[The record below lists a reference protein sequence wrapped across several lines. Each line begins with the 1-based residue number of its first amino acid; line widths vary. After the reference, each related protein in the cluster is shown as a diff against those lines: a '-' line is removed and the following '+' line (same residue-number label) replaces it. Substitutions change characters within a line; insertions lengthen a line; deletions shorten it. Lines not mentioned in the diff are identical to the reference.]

1 MHNSIIFFIRT
12 SNFVHSTFLQP
23 DVFPGAGMVAR
34 TGPDAYVSKSNE
46 TIERIFK
53 STYDTNA
60 NYQAQQI
67 SLRQCYSLNK
77 SKYNGFPLIFR

>member
-1 MHNSIIFFIRT
+1 
-12 SNFVHSTFLQP
+12 
-23 DVFPGAGMVAR
+23 MVAR

-67 SLRQCYSLNK
+67 SLRQRYSLNK

>member
-1 MHNSIIFFIRT
+1 
-12 SNFVHSTFLQP
+12 
-23 DVFPGAGMVAR
+23 MVAR

-53 STYDTNA
+53 SMYDTNA

-67 SLRQCYSLNK
+67 SLCQ
-77 SKYNGFPLIFR
+77 